1 MATQFHEDLT
11 RDQTE
16 KAPSE
21 RSFGLLFA
29 GVFALIALY
38 PLIGGGPARWW
49 ALGIAA
55 LFGVLAAAWPRALAP
70 LNKIWMGI
78 GKLMHRI
85 VSPVVLGLLYLVAVV
100 PTGLMLRLKGSDPLR
115 LKRDATAKSY
125 WIAREDAPASF
136 KNQF

>member
-11 RDQTE
+11 RYQTK

-29 GVFALIALY
+29 AVFALIALY

-49 ALGIAA
+49 ALGVAA
-55 LFGVLAAAWPRALAP
+55 LLGMLALVWPRALAP

-78 GKLMHRI
+78 GKVMHHI
-85 VSPVVLGLLYLVAVV
+85 FSPVVLGLLYLLAVV

-115 LKRDATAKSY
+115 LKRDAAARSY

>member
-1 MATQFHEDLT
+1 MATQFHEGLT

-38 PLIGGGPARWW
+38 PLVGGTSARWW
-49 ALGIAA
+49 ALGVAA
-55 LFGVLAAAWPRALAP
+55 LFGVLAFAWPRALAP

-78 GKLMHRI
+78 GKLMHRV

-115 LKRDATAKSY
+115 LKRDAAAKSY